1 MYRKITIVLI
11 CVLAAASVKAGEGR
25 LLTFEEAVTLA
36 LERNPRI
43 AVARNNALIAK
54 NNVNIGN
61 AGLLPRLDLSGSTF
75 YEKSDPPAGPAS
87 DFSSTEAKLTAS
99 YTVFDGFSNIFQYR
113 LLESEGKIGELEARA
128 NIENVL
134 TEVSAAYYGAA
145 AAYENLNI
153 ASHLLEI
160 SRERFERTRKRA
172 EFGQGG
178 TVDVLAA
185 EVDFNS
191 DTVTV
196 VQAGYAWDQ
205 AKRNLNTLLDRDLST
220 DFTVERDVTFS
231 EIDSPEVM
239 RKTAMKGNASY
250 RTAVESLNQARISRN
265 ITRSAYA
272 PELSLSASY
281 GYDRLTDEL
290 DFSLNDPTKSWDV
303 RATLSFNIFNGFR
316 RRIDSKN
323 AALRV
328 RSGELLEKQANLEL
342 ESALANAH
350 ESYRNSLTVL
360 RLEERNLESARV
372 NFKRTSELYNLG
384 QVTSTQFREAQLNL
398 IKAET
403 NVSTATFNAKL
414 DEIELLRITGRLIS
428 EAAPAGNSKRDN
440 Y

>member
-1 MYRKITIVLI
+1 MFRKITIALI
-11 CVLAAASVKAGEGR
+11 CILAAAAAKAGNGP

-54 NNVNIGN
+54 NNVHIGN
-61 AGLLPRLDLSGSTF
+61 AGLLPRFDLSGSAA
-75 YEKSDPPAGPAS
+75 YQESDPPSGPTSDISSAGAR
-87 DFSSTEAKLTAS
+87 LTAS
-99 YTVFDGFSNIFQYR
+99 YTVFDGFSNIFRYR
-113 LLESEGKIGELEARA
+113 LLESEGKLGELEARA
-128 NIENVL
+128 EIENVL
-134 TEVSAAYYGAA
+134 TKVSAAYYGAA
-145 AAYENLNI
+145 AAYENFDI
-153 ASHLLEI
+153 ANHLLEI
-160 SRERFERTRKRA
+160 SRERYERTRKRA

-196 VQAGYAWDQ
+196 VQSRYAWDQ

-220 DFTVERDVTFS
+220 DFTVELDVAFS
-231 EIDSPEVM
+231 EIDSPEAI
-239 RKTAMKGNASY
+239 RETAMKENASY

-265 ITRSAYA
+265 ITRSAYV
-272 PELSLSASY
+272 PELSFSASY
-281 GYDRLTDEL
+281 GYDRIADEL
-290 DFSLNDPTKSWDV
+290 DFSLNDPTRNWDV
-303 RATLSFNIFNGFR
+303 RATLSFNIFNGFQ

-328 RSGELLEKQANLEL
+328 SSGELLEKQANLEL
-342 ESALANAH
+342 ESELANAH

-360 RLEERNLESARV
+360 RLEERNIESARV

-403 NVSTATFNAKL
+403 NVSTATFDAKL
-414 DEIELLRITGRLIS
+414 DEIELLRITGNLIS
-428 EAAPAGNSKRDN
+428 ETAPSGNRRGDN